1 MTFFREEIQSIASAF
16 ITNSTKKPTDRS
28 LIGQKCDF
36 RVTRDGFEMVIGLR
50 SGGLPEACKSKKL
63 DDKID
68 LMVAMR
74 DVLLQE
80 AIENNGVE
88 CMDFKQLY
96 TIGIHMVRFSGKAHH
111 RLLAHLFKFIGFFYN
126 VYAIDWKS
134 RGLWRL
140 GLLKKTKLPQSNA

>member
-1 MTFFREEIQSIASAF
+1 MFFRGEIQSIASAF

-36 RVTRDGFEMVIGLR
+36 RVTCDGFEMVIGLR

-74 DVLLQE
+74 DVLLKE
-80 AIENNGVE
+80 AIENNGID
-88 CMDFKQLY
+88 CIDFKQLY
-96 TIGIHMVRFSGKAHH
+96 TIGVHSYGKIF
-111 RLLAHLFKFIGFFYN
+111 RKSTSSIVCSFIQIYI
-126 VYAIDWKS
+126 AC
-134 RGLWRL
+134 
-140 GLLKKTKLPQSNA
+140 